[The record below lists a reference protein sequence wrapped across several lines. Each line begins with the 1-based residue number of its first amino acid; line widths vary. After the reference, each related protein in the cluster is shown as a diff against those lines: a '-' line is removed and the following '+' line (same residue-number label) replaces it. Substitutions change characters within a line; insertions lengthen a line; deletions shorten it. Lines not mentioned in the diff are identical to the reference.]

1 MVFFKFFV
9 ALALGAIIGLE
20 REVEIQ
26 QKKLYAY
33 GGIRTFLLIAMF
45 GALVGYV
52 SNVLVGY
59 DLFVIVS
66 FVAFVVL
73 VVVGYVI
80 VSGKSKKMG
89 ATTEFAAIITFLVAI
104 FIMKGFVIIGVIA
117 AILTAAILAF
127 KPQLHLL
134 AKSVEREEM
143 YATIKFGII
152 TLVVLPLLPNNNY
165 SLVDFPVLADV
176 INSFPNVAAVLSEI
190 SVFNPYHIWLMVVF
204 ITGISLVG
212 YILIKIVGAERG
224 LGLTGF
230 LGGLVSS
237 TAVTSSLTH
246 ESKSVKNLKKLV
258 NPLVFGVVIAS
269 STMFL
274 RVLFEVLVLNKSL
287 LKWLIYP
294 IGVMALG
301 GFGVAGYLYFTRDK
315 ELKKDFDFQSPF
327 ALIPAIKFGLFFAFV
342 LFVSK
347 LFSVLWG
354 SGGIYLASLISGLAD
369 VDAITISMATLA
381 MKGDISAKT
390 AVSAI
395 TIAVCSNTV
404 VKGGIAYLFG
414 AKKFGKIVAAVFGGL
429 LILGLLML
437 LLV

>member
-1 MVFFKFFV
+1 MVD
-9 ALALGAIIGLE
+9 
-20 REVEIQ
+20 
-26 QKKLYAY
+26 
-33 GGIRTFLLIAMF
+33 GGFYNR
-45 GALVGYV
+45 
-52 SNVLVGY
+52 N
-59 DLFVIVS
+59 
-66 FVAFVVL
+66 
-73 VVVGYVI
+73 
-80 VSGKSKKMG
+80 
-89 ATTEFAAIITFLVAI
+89 
-104 FIMKGFVIIGVIA
+104 
-117 AILTAAILAF
+117 
-127 KPQLHLL
+127 
-134 AKSVEREEM
+134 
-143 YATIKFGII
+143 
-152 TLVVLPLLPNNNY
+152 
-165 SLVDFPVLADV
+165 
-176 INSFPNVAAVLSEI
+176 
-190 SVFNPYHIWLMVVF
+190 
-204 ITGISLVG
+204 
-212 YILIKIVGAERG
+212 ILIKIVGAERG